1 MAYNSFKK
9 IEQNIL
15 DSYDLLDDAKD
26 KKIFYD
32 YLLTNVKLY
41 FDKFEDEL
49 SAELPNVT
57 TPEYE
62 EASREDEQDASEVED
77 TEAEVDLEV

>member
-1 MAYNSFKK
+1 MLS
-9 IEQNIL
+9 
-15 DSYDLLDDAKD
+15 DDED

-49 SAELPNVT
+49 ANVVPDVT

-62 EASREDEQDASEVED
+62 EASGEEAAEDIEDVED
-77 TEAEVDLEV
+77 TELEDTEL